1 MALAYILSTNA
12 PATMGNSLGEVPDM
26 WVIGVLVYMA
36 TVFIVNNKLL
46 LDANSLNVIAVCMN
60 ILSNAAVVLAFFAVN
75 FVPGDELYLKFLQF
89 WFIPVLIF
97 VLVFFTLYM
106 WPLGTFYHYWF
117 KSERYEAARQ
127 SIDKGTLAL
136 REGMMAPS
144 ERREFLNDEERP
156 ADSVRDVEAVDL
168 EALVDDE
175 GARLL
180 PESSKPNTF
189 ADLRA
194 FSYGGDHTGFAFAG
208 EEGHVPQI
216 TGNLQKNVADQDE

>member
-12 PATMGNSLGEVPDM
+12 PATIGKSLGEVPDM

-46 LDANSLNVIAVCMN
+46 LDANSLNFFAVCMN

-127 SIDKGTLAL
+127 SIDKGSLAL
-136 REGMMAPS
+136 RGGMMAPP
-144 ERREFLNDEERP
+144 ERRELLNDE
-156 ADSVRDVEAVDL
+156 
-168 EALVDDE
+168 
-175 GARLL
+175 
-180 PESSKPNTF
+180 
-189 ADLRA
+189 
-194 FSYGGDHTGFAFAG
+194 
-208 EEGHVPQI
+208 
-216 TGNLQKNVADQDE
+216 